1 MNSDNRKAMF
11 AQLKNGE
18 KVAWNKENIHRVPHK
33 PGHYEFYKGSQ
44 LIYVGVAGGFSGKVG
59 DLRHRLQAHNET
71 DDFSASGHKSKKEFR
86 DFLDA
91 NEGKIKFRIYA
102 ESIGQARLH
111 EHQLKQKA
119 KFNEDNTNN
128 EEKNHGVTVHHVKI

>member
-1 MNSDNRKAMF
+1 MDPNNRKAMF

-18 KVAWNKENIHRVPHK
+18 KVTWNKENIHRVPHK
-33 PGHYEFYKGSQ
+33 PGHYEFYNGSQ
-44 LIYVGVAGGFSGKVG
+44 LIYVGVAGGIGKVG
-59 DLRHRLQAHNET
+59 DLRHRLQAHNEV
-71 DDFSASGHKSKKEFR
+71 DDFSSSGHKSKKDFR
-86 DFLDA
+86 EYLKA
-91 NEGKIKFRIYA
+91 NEGKIKFRVYA

-119 KFNEDNTNN
+119 KFNEDNTKN